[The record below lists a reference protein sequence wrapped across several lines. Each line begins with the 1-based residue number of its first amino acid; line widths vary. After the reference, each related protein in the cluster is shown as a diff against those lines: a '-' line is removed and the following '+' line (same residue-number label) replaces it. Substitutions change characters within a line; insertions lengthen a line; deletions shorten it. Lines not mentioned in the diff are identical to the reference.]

1 MERKVS
7 YPKLHHKGE
16 RQDLNP
22 GQSDSRASVLITALE
37 GSVHASLF

>member
-1 MERKVS
+1 MERKVA
-7 YPKLHHKGE
+7 YPKLHHKGQ

-22 GQSDSRASVLITALE
+22 GRLDSRASVLITALE